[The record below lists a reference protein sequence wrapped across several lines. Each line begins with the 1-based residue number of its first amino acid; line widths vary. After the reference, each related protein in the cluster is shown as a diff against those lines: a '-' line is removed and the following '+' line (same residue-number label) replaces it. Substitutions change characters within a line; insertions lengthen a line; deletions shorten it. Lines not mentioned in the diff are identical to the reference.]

1 MTSTPHKQALAAAHV
16 GCAAAA
22 AYAAVK
28 TAWGLGSTVG
38 VRDTAVLEDFMGQIG
53 GPLIAVWATVFLAL
67 LASAILQSLVQ
78 PWGRRVPRRL
88 RASLA
93 SLGFA
98 TMIPVGLLGLTGTI
112 AKAIAGQPDPMLTP
126 AIYIGVYSCFVVL
139 GLSFAVTAWRT
150 RQSEGTP
157 ASAPRPC
164 RSSRLVPHFA
174 DRQEDR

>member
-1 MTSTPHKQALAAAHV
+1 MTARPHKQAITAAHV

-22 AYAAVK
+22 GYAAVK

-38 VRDTAVLEDFMGQIG
+38 VRDTAVMEDFMAQIG
-53 GPLIAVWATVFLAL
+53 GPLIAVWATVLLAL

-93 SLGFA
+93 WLGFA
-98 TMIPVGLLGLTGTI
+98 IMTPVGLLGLAGTV
-112 AKAIAGQPDPMLTP
+112 AKAVAGQPDPMLTP
-126 AIYIGVYSCFVVL
+126 AIYIGVYSCFLVL

-150 RQSEGTP
+150 RHPEATP
-157 ASAPRPC
+157 TSAPRPR
-164 RSSRLVPHFA
+164 RSSRPAPFLAHP
-174 DRQEDR
+174 QEDR

>member
-1 MTSTPHKQALAAAHV
+1 MTSTPHKQARTAAHV

-22 AYAAVK
+22 GYAAVK

-38 VRDTAVLEDFMGQIG
+38 VRDTAVLEDFMAQIG

-93 SLGFA
+93 WLGFA
-98 TMIPVGLLGLTGTI
+98 IMTPVGLLGLTGTI
-112 AKAIAGQPDPMLTP
+112 AKAVAGQPDPMLTP
-126 AIYIGVYSCFVVL
+126 AIYIGVYSCFLVL

-150 RQSEGTP
+150 RHPEATP
-157 ASAPRPC
+157 TSAPRPR
-164 RSSRLVPHFA
+164 RSSRPAPFLAHP
-174 DRQEDR
+174 QEDR